1 MNNINLASCC
11 YGVINLA
18 FIIFARR
25 FSLAFFNLSPLHP
38 PVTVYMVVAE
48 VVVFAV
54 VVVAAVVVTGK
65 VGALVEATEVA
76 VGCSRSTLLSSFAAV
91 LLFLSLILSC
101 VFSWRIRT
109 RG

>member
-1 MNNINLASCC
+1 MNMHLT

-18 FIIFARR
+18 FSIFARR
-25 FSLAFFNLSPLHP
+25 FSLALFNLSPLHL
-38 PVTVYMVVAE
+38 PVIVYMVVVEE
-48 VVVFAV
+48 VDV
-54 VVVAAVVVTGK
+54 VVVVVVVVGR

-76 VGCSRSTLLSSFAAV
+76 VGCPRSTLLSSFAAV
-91 LLFLSLILSC
+91 LSVLSLILSC